1 MTARC
6 YFRPGT
12 KEIIWGIGCDTLVTD
27 DSADEELKAQGWFH
41 SPYDFEKKAAEPV
54 VDEALEILRK
64 AAKERGIKGWARM
77 GEETLRA
84 ALGLNDGGQEE

>member
-1 MTARC
+1 MSLRC

-12 KEIIWGIGCDTLVTD
+12 RELIWGIGCETLIHD
-27 DSADEELKAQGWFH
+27 DSADEALKSEGWFH
-41 SPYDFEKKAAEPV
+41 SPYDFDKKESASD
-54 VDEALEILRK
+54 VDEALALLR
-64 AAKERGIKGWARM
+64 ATAKERGIKGYARM